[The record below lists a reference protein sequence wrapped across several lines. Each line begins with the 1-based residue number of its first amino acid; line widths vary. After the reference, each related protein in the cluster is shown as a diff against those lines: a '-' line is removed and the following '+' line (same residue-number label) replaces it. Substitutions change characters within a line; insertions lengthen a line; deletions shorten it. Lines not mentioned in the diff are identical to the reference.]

1 MVTNKDIKQY
11 ENLVYKIVSSY
22 RKRFTKKSF
31 YIDWDEIEQV
41 GMIALYNSLKHY
53 KPSMDV
59 PFIKYATVG
68 IVRAVLRQLKFD
80 SKQETT
86 TNIDDIRFD
95 LSSDKEDFTDEVIT
109 CSILRPKLIKIINS
123 LRATL
128 KAKSILIDR
137 LNGLTL
143 QEIADKYGV
152 TIQNISQTVYNHR
165 PTILKKLQGGNNANG
180 E

>member
-1 MVTNKDIKQY
+1 MVTSKDIKQY
-11 ENLVYKIVSSY
+11 EKLVYKIVNRYHNKFS
-22 RKRFTKKSF
+22 KESF

-53 KPSMDV
+53 KPDMDV
-59 PFIKYATVG
+59 PFINYATVG
-68 IVRAVLRQLKFD
+68 IVRAIIRQLNFD
-80 SKQETT
+80 SKQENVI
-86 TNIDDIRFD
+86 NIDDVMYN
-95 LSSDKEDFTDEVIT
+95 LSTDKEDFTDEVIT

-165 PTILKKLQGGNNANG
+165 PTILKKLQGGNNANR